1 MAKKGGQA
9 SSSKGEKIVPKTL
22 DFLVGQC
29 PILFL
34 TWKIRTNNIQLS
46 KVKNKSQVTLKN
58 NNLNFRA
65 KNNH

>member
-9 SSSKGEKIVPKTL
+9 GSSKGEKIVPKTL

-34 TWKIRTNNIQLS
+34 TWKIRTNNI
-46 KVKNKSQVTLKN
+46 
-58 NNLNFRA
+58 
-65 KNNH
+65 